1 MVPNDPKTEVVPPAE
16 VADDLPLPSDPTVIF
31 LGGLF
36 VLAVLAAAYIVS
48 EIVLPLVFAIVL
60 KLLLQPALRVLERL
74 HVPRILAALLLI
86 LALFGAIVGL
96 GTAISGPARTWAAK
110 LPAGIPRLEERLS
123 FLRAPINTVQL
134 FLQQVENIG
143 ETGPSPNGAISQQSA
158 TFLMKLFT
166 GTRNFA
172 SGFFTTVLFLFFLLV
187 SGDIFLLRLVEI
199 LPRFRSKRQVV
210 EISQQIEGDVS
221 AYLVTITI
229 MNAAVGI
236 ATALAMWLTGVGD
249 PILWG
254 TVAFLLN
261 YVPILG
267 TALGVLILL
276 LAGIL
281 THDTLWQALLPA
293 GLYFGFHLIE
303 GETLT
308 PMLLAKR
315 FTLNPVLVVI
325 SLVFW
330 FWMWGIPGG
339 ILSMPMLAIT
349 KIICDR
355 LSRWPHSVIFLRDKF
370 NRFRGPGVCRTP
382 LIAAIC
388 HQAWKLSR
396 FFACVALPDLR
407 LVVQD
412 HVQLRVTDFQFS
424 VVFDIAQLAK
434 FIHEKT
440 HA

>member
-1 MVPNDPKTEVVPPAE
+1 MAPLDQEAEVVQPAE
-16 VADDLPLPSDPTVIF
+16 VPEGMPLPSDPKVVF

-36 VLAVLAAAYIVS
+36 LLALLATAYVAS
-48 EIVLPLVFAIVL
+48 DIVLPLAFAIIL
-60 KLLLQPALRVLERL
+60 NLLLQPALRMLERL

-86 LALFGAIVGL
+86 LALFGTIVGL
-96 GTAISGPARTWAAK
+96 GTAISGPAGAWAAK
-110 LPAGIPRLEERLS
+110 LPEGIPRLQERLI
-123 FLRAPINTVQL
+123 FMREPINAMQR
-134 FLQQVENIG
+134 FLQQVEDFGGAAPPANAAASAR
-143 ETGPSPNGAISQQSA
+143 GP
-158 TFLMKLFT
+158 TLLTRLFT

-187 SGDIFLLRLVEI
+187 SGDIFLLRLVET

-236 ATALAMWLTGVGD
+236 ATAWAMWLTGVGD

-267 TALGVLILL
+267 TALGVLIFL
-276 LAGIL
+276 LAGML
-281 THDTLWQALLPA
+281 TQDPLWQALLPA

-308 PMLLAKR
+308 PMLLARR
-315 FTLNPVLVVI
+315 FTPNPVLVVI

-355 LSRWPHSVIFLRDKF
+355 LQPLAAFGHFLE
-370 NRFRGPGVCRTP
+370 G
-382 LIAAIC
+382 
-388 HQAWKLSR
+388 
-396 FFACVALPDLR
+396 
-407 LVVQD
+407 
-412 HVQLRVTDFQFS
+412 
-424 VVFDIAQLAK
+424 
-434 FIHEKT
+434 
-440 HA
+440 

>member
-1 MVPNDPKTEVVPPAE
+1 MVVRKNAPPALNPIGPASKVGSAVDAPVRSVLNMAPGDQKTEVVTPAE
-16 VADDLPLPSDPTVIF
+16 VPDDLPLPSDPKIIF

-36 VLAVLAAAYIVS
+36 VLAVLAAAYVAS

-60 KLLLQPALRVLERL
+60 KLLLQPGLRVLERL
-74 HVPRILAALLLI
+74 HLPRMLAALLLI
-86 LALFGAIVGL
+86 LALFGTIIGL
-96 GTAISGPARTWAAK
+96 ATAISGPARTWAAK
-110 LPAGIPRLEERLS
+110 LPEGIPRLEERLS
-123 FLRAPINTVQL
+123 FMRAPINTLQL
-134 FLQQVENIG
+134 FLRQVEDIG
-143 ETGPSPNGAISQQSA
+143 QTGPSSNGAISEGSA
-158 TFLMKLFT
+158 AFLMKLFS
-166 GTRNFA
+166 GTRSFA
-172 SGFFTTVLFLFFLLV
+172 SGFFMTVLFLFFLLV
-187 SGDIFLLRLVEI
+187 SGDIFLHRLVEI

-210 EISQQIEGDVS
+210 EISQEIENDVS

-236 ATALAMWLTGVGD
+236 ATAMAMWLTGVGD

-267 TALGVLILL
+267 TALGVLIFL
-276 LAGIL
+276 LAGLL

-308 PMLLAKR
+308 PMLLARR
-315 FTLNPVLVVI
+315 FTLNPVLVII

-355 LSRWPHSVIFLRDKF
+355 LKPLAAFGHFLE
-370 NRFRGPGVCRTP
+370 G
-382 LIAAIC
+382 
-388 HQAWKLSR
+388 
-396 FFACVALPDLR
+396 
-407 LVVQD
+407 
-412 HVQLRVTDFQFS
+412 
-424 VVFDIAQLAK
+424 
-434 FIHEKT
+434 
-440 HA
+440 